1 MISREDKLFTR
12 YTYSLEIN
20 SLSHPSHFQDQR
32 NFFDDSIKW
41 LALGGSY
48 GYRSTR
54 VYETI
59 HIARELLL
67 LFKTNCIRCQ
77 FRLGVV
83 VQISGNSSAE
93 LGFVVYFTVLGA
105 CYPIEKA
112 AAHDHPQ
119 LKAISFKFITCARP
133 GGWMDAAAVGEDH

>member
-1 MISREDKLFTR
+1 MVGIGWVVRISIDTSIR
-12 YTYSLEIN
+12 
-20 SLSHPSHFQDQR
+20 
-32 NFFDDSIKW
+32 DDP
-41 LALGGSY
+41 Y
-48 GYRSTR
+48 STR
-54 VYETI
+54 I
-59 HIARELLL
+59 IL

-93 LGFVVYFTVLGA
+93 LGCVVYFTVLGA

-112 AAHDHPQ
+112 AGHDHPQ